1 MFTISDK
8 AGYNIY
14 WCCCSVAQSCPTLWL
29 HGLQHARS
37 PCPSPSPGVCP
48 SSCSLHWWSHPAI
61 SSSYAPF
68 SFCPKSFPAS
78 GAFPMSQLFSS
89 DDQNIAVSDSASALP
104 MGIQGWFPL
113 RLTGL
118 ISLLFKGLSGVLSR
132 TTVWKHLFFA
142 LLPLLWSSSHN
153 GTWPLGRP

>member
-1 MFTISDK
+1 MNLRDKVSHATHIVNSYKWGMLLFSHPVISD
-8 AGYNIY
+8 
-14 WCCCSVAQSCPTLWL
+14 TLRP
-29 HGLQHARS
+29 HGLQHAR
-37 PCPSPSPGVCP
+37 PPVPHHLPEFP

-118 ISLLFKGLSGVLSR
+118 ISLLFKGLSGVFSS
-132 TTVWKHLFFA
+132 TTVRRHQFFGIQ
-142 LLPLLWSSSHN
+142 PS
-153 GTWPLGRP
+153 